1 MDREYW
7 ERYYANGKCELIP
20 SLFARHVREHVI
32 GKDHRN
38 IGQFGL
44 IELGCGNGRDALY
57 FASEGL
63 KVYAVDQCR
72 EVIESLAH
80 RTSDIENITFQCA
93 DFSRLED
100 AAYGIVYSRF
110 TLHSISVYQQ
120 KQVLTWAFRNLIPD
134 GYLCIEARGQKNELY
149 GKGKPVEGEKDAYIW
164 DNHYRR
170 FLHFEELRQN
180 LVDLGFI
187 ILESAEKQGFSP
199 HKGGG
204 NETYIRVIAHKKTN
218 QQ

>member
-1 MDREYW
+1 MDKEYW
-7 ERYYANGKCELIP
+7 EKYYANEKCEVVP
-20 SLFARHVREHVI
+20 SLFARYVREHVI
-32 GKDHRN
+32 GKDNRN

-72 EVIESLAH
+72 EVIESLVY

-100 AAYGIVYSRF
+100 AAYGVVYSRF
-110 TLHSISVYQQ
+110 TLHSISAYQQ
-120 KQVLTWAFRNLIPD
+120 KQVLTWAFRNLVLG

-149 GKGKPVEGEKDAYIW
+149 GKGEPVEEEKDAYIW

-170 FLHFEELRQN
+170 FLHFEELCQN

-187 ILESAEKQGFSP
+187 ILESAEKQGFAP
-199 HKGGG
+199 HRGGG
-204 NETYIRVIAHKKTN
+204 
-218 QQ
+218 